1 MRYLNIIAL
10 IFILALTSCA
20 GTSRNPKITHDE
32 LVVLTTKLTSDEFAG
47 RGTGTAGDSLA
58 ALYIRKEL
66 KKAKLDPFIGDG
78 LQKFKVTVSAQI
90 GEANR
95 LNING
100 NDYVAGT
107 DFVPLALTSNDALS
121 AGVAFS
127 GYGFMVANDSMQW
140 NDYQDIDVKGK
151 WVMVLRGYPE
161 SNPAA
166 SDYSPFSTDRMKVLT
181 ARENGAAGVLLVSG
195 EAWDPADNLEKP
207 SRGESSAGIPVLQIK
222 RSLADSLLKPSG
234 KTVSMLE
241 TLAAKE
247 LTPLSFITSSTAEG
261 EAEMIA
267 REASAANVV
276 MYLEGNKLSNEYI
289 IVGAHYDHLG
299 MGGPGSGSRAVDTVA
314 IHYGADDNA
323 SGVALMVELAE
334 KLANSR
340 KGLARNIL
348 FVAFSGE
355 EMGLLGSKHFVEN
368 MGIEPSNVN
377 LMVNLDMVG
386 RLKEGNGVQVGGVGT
401 ALGLRDSVIIFT
413 DTTMLSLSF
422 TDEGYGPSDHSS
434 FYGKNIPVLV
444 FTTGAHLDY
453 HTPADTPDKLNYA
466 GMVRIGELL
475 TEIVTSA
482 ANDTERLAF
491 REAGPKGPSQSM
503 GRRRGVTLGLMP
515 DFAGN
520 VKNGLRADFVTPGKP
535 AAMGGMEKGDIIVAI
550 EDKPVNNIEDY
561 MFRLSQLKPGQT
573 ITVEVVRDEKRE
585 LLLIQL

>member
-1 MRYLNIIAL
+1 MLV
-10 IFILALTSCA
+10 LASCA
-20 GTSRNPKITHDE
+20 GTNRNPKITHDE
-32 LVVLTTKLTSDEFAG
+32 LVLITTKLASDEFTG

-58 ALYIRKEL
+58 ALYIRKEFR
-66 KKAKLDPFIGDG
+66 KAKLVPFEGDG
-78 LQKFKVTVSAQI
+78 LQKFKVTVSAKV
-90 GEANR
+90 GEANK
-95 LNING
+95 LKI
-100 NDYVAGT
+100 NDYEYISGT
-107 DFVPLALTSNDALS
+107 DFIPLALTSNSELS
-121 AGVAFS
+121 AGVVFS

-140 NDYQDIDVKGK
+140 NDYKDIDVKGQ
-151 WVMVLRGYPE
+151 WVMILRGYPE

-166 SDYSPFSTDRMKVLT
+166 SAYSQFSTDRMKVLA

-195 EAWDPADNLEKP
+195 ESWDPADNLEKP

-222 RSLADSLLKPSG
+222 RSLADTLLSASG
-234 KTVSMLE
+234 KTISELE
-241 TLAAKE
+241 TMAAKD
-247 LTPLSFITSSTAEG
+247 LAPLSFVTSSTAHG

-276 MYLEGNKLSNEYI
+276 MYLEGNTLPGEYI

-314 IHYGADDNA
+314 VHYGADDNA

-334 KLANSR
+334 KLAYSR
-340 KGLARNIL
+340 EGYARSIL

-355 EMGLLGSKHFVEN
+355 EMGLLGSKHFVDN
-368 MGIEPSNVN
+368 MGIEPSDVN

-401 ALGLRDSVIIFT
+401 AEGLRDTIISFA

-422 TDEGYGPSDHSS
+422 TEEGYGPSDHSS
-434 FYGKNIPVLV
+434 FYGRNIPVLV

-475 TEIVTSA
+475 TEIVSSA

-503 GRRRGVTLGLMP
+503 GRRRGITLGLMP

-535 AAMGGMEKGDIIVAI
+535 AALGGMVRGDIIVAI
-550 EDKPVNNIEDY
+550 EDKPVNNIDDY

-573 ITVEVVRDEKRE
+573 ITVEVIRDDKRE

>member
-1 MRYLNIIAL
+1 MRYLNVIAFII
-10 IFILALTSCA
+10 ILALTSCA

-32 LVVLTTKLTSDEFAG
+32 LVLLTTKLTSDEFAG
-47 RGTGTAGDSLA
+47 RGTGTVGDSLA
-58 ALYIRKEL
+58 ALYIRKEFR
-66 KKAKLDPFIGDG
+66 KANLDPFIGDG
-78 LQKFKVTVSAQI
+78 LQKFRVTVSAQM

-100 NDYVAGT
+100 NEYVAGT
-107 DFVPLALTSNDALS
+107 DFVPLALTSNGSLS

-140 NDYQDIDVKGK
+140 NDYQDIDVKGQ

-166 SDYSPFSTDRMKVLT
+166 SDYGPFSTDRMKVLT

-195 EAWDPADNLEKP
+195 EAWDPADNLERP
-207 SRGESSAGIPVLQIK
+207 SRGESSAGIPVLQIR

-234 KTVSMLE
+234 KTVSGLE

-247 LTPLSFITSSTAEG
+247 LAPVSFNTASTAQG

-340 KGLARNIL
+340 KGFARNIL

-401 ALGLRDSVIIFT
+401 ALGLRDSVISFT

-475 TEIVTSA
+475 TEIVTNA

-535 AAMGGMEKGDIIVAI
+535 AALGGMERGDVIVAI

-573 ITVEVVRDEKRE
+573 ITVEVIRDEKRE

>member
-1 MRYLNIIAL
+1 
-10 IFILALTSCA
+10 
-20 GTSRNPKITHDE
+20 
-32 LVVLTTKLTSDEFAG
+32 
-47 RGTGTAGDSLA
+47 
-58 ALYIRKEL
+58 
-66 KKAKLDPFIGDG
+66 
-78 LQKFKVTVSAQI
+78 
-90 GEANR
+90 
-95 LNING
+95 
-100 NDYVAGT
+100 
-107 DFVPLALTSNDALS
+107 
-121 AGVAFS
+121 
-127 GYGFMVANDSMQW
+127 
-140 NDYQDIDVKGK
+140 
-151 WVMVLRGYPE
+151 
-161 SNPAA
+161 
-166 SDYSPFSTDRMKVLT
+166 MKVLT

-207 SRGESSAGIPVLQIK
+207 SRGESTAGIPVLQVK
-222 RSLADSLLKPSG
+222 RSIADSLLKPSG
-234 KTVSMLE
+234 KTLAEIE
-241 TLAAKE
+241 TVALKE
-247 LTPLSFITSSTAEG
+247 LRPLSFITSSTANG

-267 REASAANVV
+267 REASTANVV
-276 MYLEGNKLSNEYI
+276 MYLEGKTLPEEYI

-314 IHYGADDNA
+314 VHYGADDNA

-334 KLANSR
+334 KLAYSR
-340 KGLARNIL
+340 DGYARSIL

-355 EMGLLGSKHFVEN
+355 EMGLLGSKYFVEN
-368 MGIEPSNVN
+368 MGIKPSDVN

-401 ALGLRDSVIIFT
+401 ALGLRDSVIAIT

-422 TDEGYGPSDHSS
+422 TEEGYGPSDHSS

-475 TEIVTSA
+475 TEIVSNA

-491 REAGPKGPSQSM
+491 QEAGPAGPSQSM

-535 AAMGGMEKGDIIVAI
+535 AAMGGMVKGDVIVAI

-573 ITVEVVRDEKRE
+573 ITVEVIRDEKRE

>member
-1 MRYLNIIAL
+1 MRYLNIIAF

-32 LVVLTTKLTSDEFAG
+32 LVQLTTKLTSDEFAG

-66 KKAKLDPFIGDG
+66 RKAKLDPFIGDG
-78 LQKFKVTVSAQI
+78 LQKFRVTVSAQM

-100 NDYVAGT
+100 NEYVAGT
-107 DFVPLALTSNDALS
+107 DFVPLALTSNGALS

-140 NDYQDIDVKGK
+140 NDYLDIDVKGK

-166 SDYSPFSTDRMKVLT
+166 SDYGPFSTDRMKVLT

-195 EAWDPADNLEKP
+195 EAWDPADNLERP
-207 SRGESSAGIPVLQIK
+207 FRGESNAGIPVLQIK

-234 KTVSMLE
+234 KTVSGLE

-247 LTPLSFITSSTAEG
+247 LAPLSFITSSTAEG

-276 MYLEGNKLSNEYI
+276 MYLEGNTLSDEYI

-334 KLANSR
+334 KLAHSR

-355 EMGLLGSKHFVEN
+355 ELGLLGSKHFVEN

-573 ITVEVVRDEKRE
+573 ITVEVIRDEKRE

>member
-1 MRYLNIIAL
+1 
-10 IFILALTSCA
+10 
-20 GTSRNPKITHDE
+20 
-32 LVVLTTKLTSDEFAG
+32 
-47 RGTGTAGDSLA
+47 
-58 ALYIRKEL
+58 
-66 KKAKLDPFIGDG
+66 
-78 LQKFKVTVSAQI
+78 
-90 GEANR
+90 
-95 LNING
+95 
-100 NDYVAGT
+100 
-107 DFVPLALTSNDALS
+107 
-121 AGVAFS
+121 
-127 GYGFMVANDSMQW
+127 
-140 NDYQDIDVKGK
+140 
-151 WVMVLRGYPE
+151 
-161 SNPAA
+161 
-166 SDYSPFSTDRMKVLT
+166 
-181 ARENGAAGVLLVSG
+181 
-195 EAWDPADNLEKP
+195 
-207 SRGESSAGIPVLQIK
+207 
-222 RSLADSLLKPSG
+222 
-234 KTVSMLE
+234 
-241 TLAAKE
+241 
-247 LTPLSFITSSTAEG
+247 
-261 EAEMIA
+261 
-267 REASAANVV
+267 
-276 MYLEGNKLSNEYI
+276 
-289 IVGAHYDHLG
+289 
-299 MGGPGSGSRAVDTVA
+299 
-314 IHYGADDNA
+314 
-323 SGVALMVELAE
+323 MVELAE

-401 ALGLRDSVIIFT
+401 ALGLRDSVIIVT
-413 DTTMLSLSF
+413 DTAMLSLSF

-453 HTPADTPDKLNYA
+453 HTPDDTPDKLNYA

-573 ITVEVVRDEKRE
+573 ITVEVIRDEKRE

>member
-1 MRYLNIIAL
+1 MRYLNIIAFV
-10 IFILALTSCA
+10 FILALTSCA

-32 LVVLTTKLTSDEFAG
+32 LVQLTTKLTSDEFAG

-66 KKAKLDPFIGDG
+66 RKAKLDPFIGDG
-78 LQKFKVTVSAQI
+78 LQKFRVTVSAQM

-100 NDYVAGT
+100 NEYVAGT
-107 DFVPLALTSNDALS
+107 DFVPLALTSNNALS

-195 EAWDPADNLEKP
+195 EVWDPADNLERP

-234 KTVSMLE
+234 KTVSGLE

-247 LTPLSFITSSTAEG
+247 LAPLSFITSSSAEG

-276 MYLEGNKLSNEYI
+276 MYLEGNTLSDEYI

-334 KLANSR
+334 KLAHSR
-340 KGLARNIL
+340 IGLARNIL

-355 EMGLLGSKHFVEN
+355 ELGLLGSKHFVEN

-491 REAGPKGPSQSM
+491 REAGPRGPSQSM

-520 VKNGLRADFVTPGKP
+520 GKNGLRADFVTPGKP

-573 ITVEVVRDEKRE
+573 ITVEVIRDEKRE